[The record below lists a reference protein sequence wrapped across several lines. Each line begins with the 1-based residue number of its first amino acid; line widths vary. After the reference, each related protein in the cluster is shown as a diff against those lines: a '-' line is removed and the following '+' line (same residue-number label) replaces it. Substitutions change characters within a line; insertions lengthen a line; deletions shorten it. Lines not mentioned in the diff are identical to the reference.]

1 MAEYVHEP
9 QVTIS
14 EARRVGGMN
23 LQGHL
28 AGTQAHYEAES
39 FSPC

>member
-23 LQGHL
+23 LL
-28 AGTQAHYEAES
+28 AAHVVIKIPALS
-39 FSPC
+39 RTNHK